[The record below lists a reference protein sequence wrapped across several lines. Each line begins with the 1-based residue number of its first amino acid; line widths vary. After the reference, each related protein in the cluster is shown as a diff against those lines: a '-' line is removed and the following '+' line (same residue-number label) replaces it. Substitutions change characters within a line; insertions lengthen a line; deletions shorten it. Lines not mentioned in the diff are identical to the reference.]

1 MKKFLL
7 KTLLLSFLLCSLS
20 GCSSSSEKKEP
31 NGKDIKQI
39 DFYLLEE
46 PLLKKASDISML
58 SITEEEA
65 IKEFQEMLENSRKI
79 DGILDATFDYIVEMK
94 NEDEVVETLYIN
106 LKKDVEESG
115 LYVNSN
121 DTSTGYILS
130 QDNLQ
135 EFINTYKEKLN
146 K

>member
-1 MKKFLL
+1 
-7 KTLLLSFLLCSLS
+7 
-20 GCSSSSEKKEP
+20 
-31 NGKDIKQI
+31 
-39 DFYLLEE
+39 
-46 PLLKKASDISML
+46 ML

-65 IKEFQEMLENSRKI
+65 IKEFQEMLENCRKI